1 VFLCRS
7 GKRLNERSFWT
18 EVVAVRSYTDG
29 AEVESDRTS
38 SLWPQKSAHQLKP
51 SLGRPRLRSDGKTT
65 FNGDFIAARLR
76 KGGKRHEW
84 VYRGEEMACSWRLYK

>member
-1 VFLCRS
+1 VFCADPANIRTNDRF
-7 GKRLNERSFWT
+7 GPKRPRY
-18 EVVAVRSYTDG
+18 EVTDR

-65 FNGDFIAARLR
+65 FNGDFIAAASAEGR
-76 KGGKRHEW
+76 
-84 VYRGEEMACSWRLYK
+84 EET